1 MFWGW
6 EVDHPLQ
13 GNDLRRL
20 ASAFLGNKWATREAT
35 LEMIEIDTPLISSS
49 SITGLY
55 AHPEDI
61 MRLFA
66 KKHPTSRWSPSLQWL
81 P

>member
-35 LEMIEIDTPLISSS
+35 LEMIEIDTPLIN
-49 SITGLY
+49 Y
-55 AHPEDI
+55 
-61 MRLFA
+61 
-66 KKHPTSRWSPSLQWL
+66 
-81 P
+81 